1 MPREYEGDAT
11 GAHSF
16 PWTAV
21 LLGRLDDGWG
31 WCRRWCVG
39 ACLSVAWCSGWGS
52 YAYVYYGEAAVVSLV
67 LGLGAQRFGDGLTG
81 WLFLPW
87 RDSWRGPTCW
97 SLPIGAFGNGDGADG
112 VSDDGWMVGDDYFA
126 ATGGCLMM
134 WGRF

>member
-81 WLFLPW
+81 WLFSALEGLVARAYLLEPSHW
-87 RDSWRGPTCW
+87 GFRERGWC
-97 SLPIGAFGNGDGADG
+97 
-112 VSDDGWMVGDDYFA
+112 
-126 ATGGCLMM
+126 
-134 WGRF
+134 GRGER